1 MSQVLASPPT
11 EHAPYRMPS
20 PLHNSCCMG
29 KCAASTEVRCHPGG
43 PEKQMM
49 DLGVVCAELSGGVTD
64 TCDGTCRAYWD
75 ANYTKCLGPFWQF
88 IPAPFRPPYDHVKE
102 ACSAVTG
109 ESAAGALILIVSVA

>member
-1 MSQVLASPPT
+1 
-11 EHAPYRMPS
+11 MPIM
-20 PLHNSCCMG
+20 PCTRCAGEPGCLCAV
-29 KCAASTEVRCHPGG
+29 AASTAPTTDEVRCHPGG

-75 ANYTKCLGPFWQF
+75 ANYTKCLVPFWQF

-102 ACSAVTG
+102 ACSAATG
-109 ESAAGALILIVSVA
+109 ESAAGALIVQLAWHEPR